1 MQKVLSNPII
11 INLVPS
17 LNVVLKNTFVERE
30 FMSRLVQLLLEVKRA
45 STLVKLVTK
54 HANFMAL
61 VSGSLTTMLRK
72 KT

>member
-17 LNVVLKNTFVERE
+17 LNVVLKNTFVDRE
-30 FMSRLVQLLLEVKRA
+30 FMSRLVQLLFEVKRA

-54 HANFMAL
+54 HAIFMAL
-61 VSGSLTTMLRK
+61 VSDSLITMLRQ